1 MTTVD
6 AFIAQKVPPEFH
18 NVVALVRLL
27 MAECAPDATE
37 KISYGMLMWSGEWP
51 LAWVSPTMK
60 DITFGFRA
68 GGYFDDPYGLL
79 KGTGKHA
86 RHVKLKTVEAA
97 NQQALRHYIQR
108 AVANEADL

>member
-6 AFIAQKVPPEFH
+6 EFIAQKVPPEFH

-37 KISYGMLMWSGEWP
+37 KISYGMLMWAGEWP
-51 LAWVSPTMK
+51 LAWVSPTKK

-68 GGYFDDPYGLL
+68 GAYFDDPYGLL

-86 RHVKLKTVEAA
+86 RHVKLKAVEAA
-97 NQQALRHYIQR
+97 DQAALRHYIQQ